1 MNDWLGF
8 YIPERG
14 SSEGRAKDFFFSFG
28 FKAALTII
36 SSEWPTRF
44 QIKKGWIHESVIKIN
59 PLVWSCKLEN
69 CWLINSRKSR
79 EWMRL
84 PKELAQR
91 RGRGPNKLSP
101 KDLLLIQEK
110 TKKYPQRYEKS
121 QNNMVP
127 QKSEKYS

>member
-1 MNDWLGF
+1 
-8 YIPERG
+8 
-14 SSEGRAKDFFFSFG
+14 
-28 FKAALTII
+28 
-36 SSEWPTRF
+36 
-44 QIKKGWIHESVIKIN
+44 
-59 PLVWSCKLEN
+59 
-69 CWLINSRKSR
+69 
-79 EWMRL
+79 MRL